1 MPTLNK
7 PLEKKYKANREM
19 TVGPA
24 DRVPPQN
31 MDAEEAVFG
40 AILID
45 HNAMYKIADI
55 LTPED
60 FYKPAHQIIY
70 RGILDLFS
78 KAEPI
83 DIVSLSNRLKA
94 TDELKTIGG
103 SSALSA
109 LVNKVTSASNILYY
123 AQIVHQKKILRDLIS
138 ASSDIASLGWQ
149 EDQDVNILVDKAE
162 QVIFSISQNSISR
175 DFVPLNSELKSAYE
189 RIDEL
194 NKHGYGALRGI
205 ATGFKDLD
213 NKLSGLQKSDL
224 IILAAR
230 PSLGKTSLALDI
242 ARQAA
247 LKNKK
252 PVGFF
257 SLEMSK
263 DQLVDRMLAAQSRID
278 AWKIRTG
285 HLSAEGEMNDFTIL
299 RDAMDTLS
307 QCPVYIDDTPS
318 PTILQ
323 IRTMAR
329 RLQTEVGLSLIV
341 VDYLQLIQP
350 ANSSQGIV
358 QQVTEISRGLKA
370 IARELEVPVLAL
382 SQLSRDV
389 EKRDGDQKPRLSDLR
404 ESGSI
409 EQDADIVMFI
419 YRKDK
424 VRGGGMGMGM
434 GNTETQPEVY
444 NRTPIA
450 DIIIAKHRNGPT
462 GQIQL
467 YFNQDIASFTDM
479 ENVTEGFEQYSEEG
493 SIDPEVL

>member
-1 MPTLNK
+1 MPITAK
-7 PLEKKYKANREM
+7 TGEKKYRLPNEVS
-19 TVGPA
+19 VGSA
-24 DRVPPQN
+24 DRIPPQN
-31 MDAEEAVFG
+31 IEAEEAVLG

-45 HNAMYKIADI
+45 RNAMYKVADI
-55 LTPED
+55 LQTDD
-60 FYKPAHQIIY
+60 FYKPAHQTIY
-70 RGILDLFS
+70 RTILDLFS

-83 DIVSLSNRLKA
+83 DIVSVSNRLKD
-94 TDELKTIGG
+94 TDALKNIGG
-103 SSALSA
+103 SSTLSA
-109 LVNKVTSASNILYY
+109 LVNKVSSASNIYYY

-162 QVIFSISQNSISR
+162 QAIFAISQNSITR
-175 DFVPLNSELKSAYE
+175 EFVPLNTELKSAYE

-194 NKHGYGALRGI
+194 NKQGYGAMRGL
-205 ATGFKDLD
+205 ATGFRDLD

-224 IILAAR
+224 VILAAR

-247 LKNKK
+247 MKNKK

-285 HLSAEGEMNDFTIL
+285 HLSAEGELNDFTIL

-329 RLQTEVGLSLIV
+329 RLQTEVGLGLIV
-341 VDYLQLIQP
+341 IDYLQLIQP
-350 ANSSQGIV
+350 ANNSQSVV

-370 IARELEVPVLAL
+370 IARELNVPVLAL

-424 VRGGGMGMGM
+424 VRGGGFGITT
-434 GNTETQPEVY
+434 TESQPETY
-444 NRTPIA
+444 NHTPIA

-462 GQIQL
+462 GQVQL

-479 ENVTEGFEQYSEEG
+479 DSNPEGFEQYGEDESA
-493 SIDPEVL
+493 IPPEDL

>member
-1 MPTLNK
+1 MPIVKN
-7 PLEKKYKANREM
+7 LEKKYKANRDVP
-19 TVGPA
+19 VGPA
-24 DRVPPQN
+24 DRIPPQN
-31 MDAEEAVFG
+31 IDAEEAVLG

-45 HNAMYKIADI
+45 RNAMYKIADI
-55 LTPED
+55 LFPED
-60 FYKPAHQIIY
+60 FYKPSHQIIY
-70 RGILDLFS
+70 RSILDLFS

-83 DIVSLSNRLKA
+83 DIVSISNRLKA
-94 TDELKTIGG
+94 TDGLKTIGG

-109 LVNKVTSASNILYY
+109 LVNKVTSASNVLYY

-175 DFVPLNSELKSAYE
+175 DFVPLNGELKAAYE

-194 NKHGYGALRGI
+194 NKQGYGALRGL

-213 NKLSGLQKSDL
+213 RKLSGLQKSDL

-247 LKNKK
+247 MKNKL

-263 DQLVDRMLAAQSRID
+263 DQLVDRMLSAQSRID

-329 RLQTEVGLSLIV
+329 RLQTEVGLGLIV

-350 ANSSQGIV
+350 ANSTQSMV

-370 IARELEVPVLAL
+370 IARELEIPVLAL

-389 EKRDGDQKPRLSDLR
+389 EKREGDQKPRLSDLR

-424 VRGGGMGMGM
+424 VRGGGMGMV
-434 GNTETQPEVY
+434 NTETQTEVY
-444 NRTPIA
+444 NRTPVA

-479 ENVTEGFEQYSEEG
+479 ENVTEGFEQLSEEG
-493 SIDPEVL
+493 GIDSEVL

>member
-1 MPTLNK
+1 MPTSNK
-7 PLEKKYKANREM
+7 IGEKKYQLTNK
-19 TVGPA
+19 VGSNA
-24 DRVPPQN
+24 TDRMPPQSIE
-31 MDAEEAVFG
+31 AEEAVLG

-45 HNAMYKIADI
+45 RNAMYKVADI
-55 LTPED
+55 LQTDD

-70 RGILDLFS
+70 RTILDLFS

-83 DIVSLSNRLKA
+83 DIVSVSNRLKD
-94 TDELKTIGG
+94 TDTLKSIGG
-103 SSALSA
+103 SSTLSA
-109 LVNKVTSASNILYY
+109 LVNKVSSASNIYYY

-149 EDQDVNILVDKAE
+149 EDQDVNVLVDKAE
-162 QVIFSISQNSISR
+162 QAIFAISQSSITR
-175 DFVPLNSELKSAYE
+175 DFVPLNTELKSAYE

-194 NKHGYGALRGI
+194 NKQGYGSMRGI

-247 LKNKK
+247 MKSKK
-252 PVGFF
+252 PIGFF

-285 HLSAEGEMNDFTIL
+285 HLSAEGELNDFTIL

-329 RLQTEVGLSLIV
+329 RLQTEVGLGLIV
-341 VDYLQLIQP
+341 IDYLQLIQP
-350 ANSSQGIV
+350 ANSAQSMV

-370 IARELEVPVLAL
+370 IARELNVPVLAL

-424 VRGGGMGMGM
+424 VRGGGFGIT
-434 GNTETQPEVY
+434 NTDNQPETY
-444 NRTPIA
+444 NHTPIA

-479 ENVTEGFEQYSEEG
+479 DSSAEGFEQYGEDEN
-493 SIDPEVL
+493 SIPPEDL